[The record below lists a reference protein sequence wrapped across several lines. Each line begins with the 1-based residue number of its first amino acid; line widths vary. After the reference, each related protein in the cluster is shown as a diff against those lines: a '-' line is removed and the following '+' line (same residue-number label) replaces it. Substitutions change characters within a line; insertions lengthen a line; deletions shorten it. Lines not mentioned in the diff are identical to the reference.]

1 MSSENVKIT
10 PLVLSTGLIS
20 FVATALMAW
29 VFVITE
35 APIAAA
41 QQQKNTAA
49 LSQVLPAFDNQPLQ
63 EAVTLNGVTFYTA
76 RKDGQITGFAG
87 ETISTKG
94 YAGEI
99 SILAGLKPDGTIT
112 TVLVTKQSE
121 TPGLGTVVAE
131 RVREKTISDLFKKE
145 TAEGAAAELP
155 AKTGGLPPNRILDQF
170 NGMKAVAGQ
179 TPWAVKKDGGELD
192 AITGATITSRAVG
205 GAVFAIAETFAQNK
219 EQLLKET
226 K

>member
-20 FVATALMAW
+20 CVATALMAW

-49 LSQVLPAFDNQPLQ
+49 LSQVLPAFDNQPTK
-63 EAVTLNGVTFYTA
+63 ESVALNGVTFYTA
-76 RKDGQITGFAG
+76 RKNGQITGFAG
-87 ETISTKG
+87 ATISTKG

-99 SILAGLKPDGTIT
+99 SVLAGLKPDGTIT

-131 RVREKTISDLFKKE
+131 RIREKTISGIIAGKKE
-145 TAEGAAAELP
+145 T
-155 AKTGGLPPNRILDQF
+155 GLPPNKILDQF

-179 TPWAVKKDGGELD
+179 TPWAVKKDGGDLD

-205 GAVFAIAETFAQNK
+205 GAVFTIAETFAQNK
-219 EQLLKET
+219 EQLLKEI

>member
-87 ETISTKG
+87 ETTSTKG

-99 SILAGLKPDGTIT
+99 SVLAGLKPDGTIT

-131 RVREKTISDLFKKE
+131 RVREKTISGVIAGKKE
-145 TAEGAAAELP
+145 T
-155 AKTGGLPPNRILDQF
+155 GLPPNKILDQF

-205 GAVFAIAETFAQNK
+205 GAVFAIAETFAAQR
-219 EQLLKET
+219 ET
-226 K
+226 LFAGNTGKME

>member
-20 FVATALMAW
+20 CVATALMAW

-35 APIAAA
+35 APIAAT
-41 QQQKNTAA
+41 QQQKNTAS
-49 LSQVLPAFDNQPLQ
+49 LSQVLPAFDNQPTK
-63 EAVTLNGVTFYTA
+63 ESVALNGVTFYAA
-76 RKDGQITGFAG
+76 RKNGQITGFAG

-99 SILAGLKPDGTIT
+99 SVLAGLKPDGTIT

-131 RVREKTISDLFKKE
+131 RIREKTISGIIAGKKE
-145 TAEGAAAELP
+145 T
-155 AKTGGLPPNRILDQF
+155 GLPPNKILDQF

-179 TPWAVKKDGGELD
+179 TPWAVKKDGGDLD

-205 GAVFAIAETFAQNK
+205 GAVFTIAETFAQNK
-219 EQLLKET
+219 EQLLKEI

>member
-20 FVATALMAW
+20 CVATALMAW

-49 LSQVLPAFDNQPLQ
+49 LSQVLPAFDNQPTK
-63 EAVTLNGVTFYTA
+63 EAVTLNGVTFYAA

-99 SILAGLKPDGTIT
+99 SVLAGLKPDGTIT

-131 RVREKTISDLFKKE
+131 RVREKTLSGLIAGKKE
-145 TAEGAAAELP
+145 T
-155 AKTGGLPPNRILDQF
+155 GLPPNKILDQF

-179 TPWAVKKDGGELD
+179 TPWAVRKDGGNLD

-205 GAVFAIAETFAQNK
+205 GAVFTIAETFAQNK
-219 EQLLKET
+219 DQLLKET

>member
-76 RKDGQITGFAG
+76 RKDGQIAGFAG

-131 RVREKTISDLFKKE
+131 RVREKTISGVIAGKKE
-145 TAEGAAAELP
+145 T
-155 AKTGGLPPNRILDQF
+155 GLPPNRILDQF

>member
-20 FVATALMAW
+20 CVATALMAW

-35 APIAAA
+35 APIATT
-41 QQQKNTAA
+41 QQQKNTAS
-49 LSQVLPAFDNQPLQ
+49 LSQVLPAFDNQPTK
-63 EAVTLNGVTFYTA
+63 ESVALNGVTFYAA
-76 RKDGQITGFAG
+76 RKNGQITGFAG

-99 SILAGLKPDGTIT
+99 SVLAGLKPDGTIT

-131 RVREKTISDLFKKE
+131 RIREKTISGIIAGKKE
-145 TAEGAAAELP
+145 T
-155 AKTGGLPPNRILDQF
+155 GLPPNKILDQF

-179 TPWAVKKDGGELD
+179 TPWAVKKDGGDLD

-205 GAVFAIAETFAQNK
+205 GAVFTIAETFAQNK
-219 EQLLKET
+219 EQLLKEI

>member
-20 FVATALMAW
+20 CVATALMAW

-35 APIAAA
+35 EPIAAA

-49 LSQVLPAFDNQPLQ
+49 LSQVLPAFDNQPTK
-63 EAVTLNGVTFYTA
+63 EAVTLNGVTFYAA
-76 RKDGQITGFAG
+76 RKNGKLTGFAG

-99 SILAGLKPDGTIT
+99 SVLAGLKPDGTVT

-131 RVREKTISDLFKKE
+131 RVREKTISGLIAGKKE
-145 TAEGAAAELP
+145 I
-155 AKTGGLPPNRILDQF
+155 GLPPNKILDQF
-170 NGMKAVAGQ
+170 NGMKAAAGQ
-179 TPWAVKKDGGELD
+179 TPWAVKKDGGDLD

-205 GAVFAIAETFAQNK
+205 GAVFTIAETFAKNK

>member
-20 FVATALMAW
+20 CVATALMAW

-49 LSQVLPAFDNQPLQ
+49 LSQVLPAFDNQPTK
-63 EAVTLNGVTFYTA
+63 ESVTLNGVTFYAA
-76 RKDGQITGFAG
+76 RKNGQITGFAG

-99 SILAGLKPDGTIT
+99 SVLAGLKPDGTIT

-131 RVREKTISDLFKKE
+131 RIREKTISGLIAGKKE
-145 TAEGAAAELP
+145 T
-155 AKTGGLPPNRILDQF
+155 GLPPNKILDQF

-179 TPWAVKKDGGELD
+179 TPWAVKKDGGDLD

-205 GAVFAIAETFAQNK
+205 GAVFAIAETFAAQH
-219 EQLLKET
+219 ETLLTGNNGSKD
-226 K
+226 

>member
-1 MSSENVKIT
+1 MSSENVKLT
-10 PLVLSTGLIS
+10 PLVLSMGLIS
-20 FVATALMAW
+20 CAATALMAW

-49 LSQVLPAFDNQPLQ
+49 LSQVLPAFDNQPTK
-63 EAVTLNGVTFYTA
+63 ESVTLGGVTFYAA
-76 RKDGQITGFAG
+76 RKGGQITGFAG
-87 ETISTKG
+87 ETITTKG
-94 YAGEI
+94 YAGEVNV
-99 SILAGLKPDGTIT
+99 LAGLKPDGTIT

-121 TPGLGTVVAE
+121 TPGLGTVVTE
-131 RVREKTISDLFKKE
+131 RVREKTLSGILAGKKE
-145 TAEGAAAELP
+145 T
-155 AKTGGLPPNRILDQF
+155 GLPPNPILDQF
-170 NGMKAVAGQ
+170 NGMKAEAGQ
-179 TPWAVKKDGGELD
+179 TPWAVKKDGGNLD

-205 GAVFAIAETFAQNK
+205 GAVFTIAEAFAQNK

>member
-35 APIAAA
+35 APIAAT

-87 ETISTKG
+87 ETTSTKG

-99 SILAGLKPDGTIT
+99 NVLAGIKPDGTIT

-131 RVREKTISDLFKKE
+131 RVREKTISGVIAGKKE
-145 TAEGAAAELP
+145 T
-155 AKTGGLPPNRILDQF
+155 GLPPNKILDQF

-205 GAVFAIAETFAQNK
+205 GAVFAIAETFAAQRDALTAKLTSNK
-219 EQLLKET
+219 
-226 K
+226 

>member
-35 APIAAA
+35 APIAAT

-63 EAVTLNGVTFYTA
+63 EAITLNGVTFYTA
-76 RKDGQITGFAG
+76 RKDGQIAGFAG
-87 ETISTKG
+87 ETVSTKG

-131 RVREKTISDLFKKE
+131 RIREKTISGIIAGKKE
-145 TAEGAAAELP
+145 T
-155 AKTGGLPPNRILDQF
+155 GLPPNKILDQF

-179 TPWAVKKDGGELD
+179 TPWEVKKDGGELD

-205 GAVFAIAETFAQNK
+205 GAVFAIAETFAAQRATLIK
-219 EQLLKET
+219 ENTGAKD
-226 K
+226 

>member
-1 MSSENVKIT
+1 MSSKNVKIT

-76 RKDGQITGFAG
+76 RKDGQIAGFAG

-99 SILAGLKPDGTIT
+99 NVLAGLKPDGTIT

-131 RVREKTISDLFKKE
+131 RVREKTISGVIAGKKE
-145 TAEGAAAELP
+145 T
-155 AKTGGLPPNRILDQF
+155 GLPPNRILDQF

>member
-1 MSSENVKIT
+1 
-10 PLVLSTGLIS
+10 VLSTGLIS

-35 APIAAA
+35 APIAAT

-76 RKDGQITGFAG
+76 RKDGQIAGFAG

-131 RVREKTISDLFKKE
+131 RVRERTISGVIAGKKE
-145 TAEGAAAELP
+145 T
-155 AKTGGLPPNRILDQF
+155 GLPPNRILDQF

>member
-35 APIAAA
+35 APIAAT

-76 RKDGQITGFAG
+76 RKDGQIAGFAG

-131 RVREKTISDLFKKE
+131 RVRERTISGVIAGKKE
-145 TAEGAAAELP
+145 T
-155 AKTGGLPPNRILDQF
+155 GLPPNRILDQF

>member
-35 APIAAA
+35 APIAAT

-131 RVREKTISDLFKKE
+131 RVREKTISGVISGKKE
-145 TAEGAAAELP
+145 T
-155 AKTGGLPPNRILDQF
+155 GLPPNRILDQF

>member
-20 FVATALMAW
+20 CVATALMAW

-63 EAVTLNGVTFYTA
+63 EAITFNGVTFYTA

-131 RVREKTISDLFKKE
+131 RVREKTISGLIAGKKE
-145 TAEGAAAELP
+145 TGLP
-155 AKTGGLPPNRILDQF
+155 ANKILDQF

-205 GAVFAIAETFAQNK
+205 EAVFTIAETFAAQRAT
-219 EQLLKET
+219 LLKGNT
-226 K
+226 GPKD

>member
-20 FVATALMAW
+20 CLATALMAW

-49 LSQVLPAFDNQPLQ
+49 LSQVLPSFDNQPT
-63 EAVTLNGVTFYTA
+63 EESVTLNGVTFYTA
-76 RKDGQITGFAG
+76 RKGGKITGFAG

-94 YAGEI
+94 YAGSI
-99 SILAGLKPDGTIT
+99 SVLSGLKPDGTVT

-121 TPGLGTVVAE
+121 TPGLGAVVAE
-131 RVREKTISDLFKKE
+131 RVREKTISDILSGKKE
-145 TAEGAAAELP
+145 T
-155 AKTGGLPPNRILDQF
+155 GLPPNRILDQF
-170 NGMKAVAGQ
+170 NGMKAEVGQ
-179 TPWAVKKDGGELD
+179 TPWAVKKDGGNLD

-205 GAVFAIAETFAQNK
+205 GAVFTIAEAFAQNK
-219 EQLLKET
+219 AQLLKET